1 MKFGLLSKMILF
13 IFVPAV
19 LGLILIT
26 GISYKMSEDVM
37 RQQLRSDMAQIV
49 QTQAVGLQAVV
60 TGLQDSLGIIAQDN
74 RLARYSALYEAEP
87 GNPEVLRSREAL
99 DADDVLAGLVNA
111 SDNLAYSGFITPEGK
126 VIAHHVSGQAGPSKT
141 VGADFSNRAYFKEA
155 IKDKTVIADIISAT
169 TGLPSTVIAMPV
181 KRDGKVIAIVT
192 VGTDNVNLA
201 NATSNRIKVGEKGF
215 AFVYDSTGQVVM
227 HPDTKALARKDG
239 NKPHVQKMLAEK
251 QGRAIYT
258 DSKGDEKSVYFEALP
273 EEGWLVALEVD
284 REEIAVPIK
293 KMLANSL
300 MIAGACVLIVGI
312 MIILS
317 ARGIVRMV
325 GGFSGMAEA
334 VAAGR
339 LETGAAE
346 SLLLAQAQKRKDEFS
361 VLGQG
366 MERMVGNIKSLLA
379 ESEQKTLAAEEAT
392 VEAQQ
397 ATLKAEEAAH
407 RAESAK
413 REGMLAA
420 ANQLEGVVS
429 IISSASSQ
437 LSAQIEQSDRGAL
450 ESAHRLS
457 EAATAMNEMNATVQ
471 EVARNASTAANVSA
485 ETKANA
491 ENGAVIV
498 QNALQSIDQ
507 VQKLSMEL
515 KGDMS
520 QLNDHAQAISK
531 IMNVISDIADQT
543 NLLALNAAIE
553 AARAGDAG
561 RGFAVV
567 ADEVRKL
574 AEKTMAS
581 TNDVGHAIK
590 SIQESS
596 AQSVAAMNKALL
608 EVETATKF
616 ASQSGDALQQI
627 VSNVES
633 TADQV
638 GAIATASEEQSA
650 ASEEINMS
658 IVQVNDMSAQTAQAM
673 AEANRAVAELAR
685 QAQALNTL
693 IVEMKQS

>member
-1 MKFGLLSKMILF
+1 MKFGLLSKMVLF

-37 RQQLRSDMAQIV
+37 REQLRSDMSEIV
-49 QTQAVGLQAVV
+49 QAQAVGLHAVA
-60 TGLQDSLGIIAQDN
+60 TGLQDSLGIVAQGN
-74 RLARYSALYEAEP
+74 RLAQYTALYETGDPNA
-87 GNPEVLRSREAL
+87 LRSDEAL
-99 DADDVLAGLVNA
+99 AVDDALADFINV
-111 SDNLAYSGFITPEGK
+111 SDNLAYSALIAPDGK
-126 VIAHHVSGQAGPSKT
+126 VIAHHVSGQAGPSKS
-141 VGADFSNRAYFKEA
+141 VGSDFSNRAYFREA
-155 IKDKTVIADIISAT
+155 VKGKTVIADIISAT

-181 KRDGKVIAIVT
+181 QRDGKVAGVVT
-192 VGTDNVNLA
+192 VGTNNVNLA
-201 NATSNRIKVGEKGF
+201 NATSNKIKVGKKGF
-215 AFVYDSTGQVVM
+215 AFVYDATGQVVM
-227 HPDTKALARKDG
+227 HPDAKALGQKDG
-239 NKPHVQKMLAEK
+239 GKPHVQKMIAEK
-251 QGRAIYT
+251 QGRVFYT
-258 DSKGDEKSVYFEALP
+258 DSKGDEKSIYYQTLP
-273 EEGWLVALEVD
+273 EEGWIVALEID
-284 REEIAVPIK
+284 REEIAAPIER
-293 KMLANSL
+293 MFTNS
-300 MIAGACVLIVGI
+300 MMVAGVCILIVGF

-325 GGFSGMAEA
+325 AGFSGMSEA

-339 LETGAAE
+339 LETGTAE
-346 SLLLAQAQKRKDEFS
+346 ALLLAQAQKRKDEFS

-392 VEAQQ
+392 VQAQQ

-420 ANQLEGVVS
+420 AGQLEGVVS

-520 QLNDHAQAISK
+520 QLNDHARP
-531 IMNVISDIADQT
+531 
-543 NLLALNAAIE
+543 LA
-553 AARAGDAG
+553 
-561 RGFAVV
+561 
-567 ADEVRKL
+567 
-574 AEKTMAS
+574 
-581 TNDVGHAIK
+581 K
-590 SIQESS
+590 S
-596 AQSVAAMNKALL
+596 
-608 EVETATKF
+608 
-616 ASQSGDALQQI
+616 
-627 VSNVES
+627 
-633 TADQV
+633 
-638 GAIATASEEQSA
+638 
-650 ASEEINMS
+650 
-658 IVQVNDMSAQTAQAM
+658 
-673 AEANRAVAELAR
+673 
-685 QAQALNTL
+685 
-693 IVEMKQS
+693 